1 MCMCCV
7 CVYMHVYKHVPLY
20 QYMRVCDNVSVFNI
34 MLLCSQIF
42 QFGETA
48 LMWAS
53 GEGRT
58 DVVEVLI
65 KHGADVNAR
74 TEVRG

>member
-1 MCMCCV
+1 
-7 CVYMHVYKHVPLY
+7 
-20 QYMRVCDNVSVFNI
+20 
-34 MLLCSQIF
+34 
-42 QFGETA
+42 
-48 LMWAS
+48 MWAS
-53 GEGRT
+53 LEGIT

>member
-1 MCMCCV
+1 
-7 CVYMHVYKHVPLY
+7 
-20 QYMRVCDNVSVFNI
+20 
-34 MLLCSQIF
+34 
-42 QFGETA
+42 
-48 LMWAS
+48 MWAS
-53 GEGRT
+53 EKGRI

>member
-1 MCMCCV
+1 M
-7 CVYMHVYKHVPLY
+7 
-20 QYMRVCDNVSVFNI
+20 
-34 MLLCSQIF
+34 F
-42 QFGETA
+42 QDGWTA
-48 LMWAS
+48 LTLAS
-53 GEGRT
+53 MEGRT